1 LSNGGEKTEQPTP
14 KKIRDSRKKGQVAKS
29 QDLTTAILFFVVFV
43 VLILSMGRN
52 SEILQESMR
61 SYFAQAFEMPAM
73 TPEAAYSLMMGGIK
87 VMFRVIAPILGA
99 GFVVAVAVSF
109 VQVGALFTMEP
120 MKPKLNKLDPIK
132 GFKNKFFSAQTYIEF
147 FKSLFKLTVVGG
159 LLYFVVQRALGDVS
173 LTVRQPI
180 SASTAL
186 TNKLLA
192 SLGTKTGFLLILL
205 GAVDVFI
212 QRWQHTKKL
221 KMSKEEVK
229 REHKE
234 SEGDPQYKGQRKR
247 MHQEILA
254 HSAVENV
261 KTADVVVTNPTHI
274 AVAIRYKK
282 DEMGAPQVAAK
293 GERLVAQQIIEIAK
307 KYKIPIM
314 RNIPLAHA
322 LNELEE
328 GDEIPED
335 LYTAVAEVL
344 NWVYSQKQG

>member
-1 LSNGGEKTEQPTP
+1 MSNGGEKTEQPTP
-14 KKIRDSRKKGQVAKS
+14 KKIRDARKKGQVAKS
-29 QDLTTAILFFVVFV
+29 QDLNTAVLFLVVFI
-43 VLILSMGRN
+43 VLIITMGRN

-61 SYFAQAFEMPAM
+61 GYFARAFETAPM
-73 TPEAAYSLMMGGIK
+73 TPEAANAMMLEGIR
-87 VMFRVIAPILGA
+87 VMFRVIGPFLAA
-99 GFVVAVAVSF
+99 GFIVALFVSF
-109 VQVGALFTMEP
+109 VQVGALFTMQP
-120 MKPKLNKLDPIK
+120 MKPELSKLDPIK

-147 FKSLFKLTVVGG
+147 FKSLLKMIVVGG
-159 LLYFVVQRALGDVS
+159 LLYFVVKRALGDVS
-173 LTVRQPI
+173 LTVRQPVE
-180 SASTAL
+180 SSMAL
-186 TNKLLA
+186 TKKLLT

-221 KMSKEEVK
+221 KMSKDEVK

-247 MHQEILA
+247 MHQDILA
-254 HSAVENV
+254 HSSVESV
-261 KTADVVVTNPTHI
+261 KSADVVVTNPTHI

-293 GERLVAQQIIEIAK
+293 GERLIAQQIIEIAK

-344 NWVYSQKQG
+344 NWVYTQKQG